1 MNCNN
6 LWDFLIYLVHPRI
19 EDLEMGDKEMREQR
33 EKEKHKM
40 EELGLEEQELGR
52 AGKVQGE
59 EPFHSLGGTND
70 DKKQF
75 RNQIKFETY

>member
-1 MNCNN
+1 ME
-6 LWDFLIYLVHPRI
+6 R
-19 EDLEMGDKEMREQR
+19 GDKEMREQR
-33 EKEKHKM
+33 EKEKHEM
-40 EELGLEEQELGR
+40 EEFGLEEQELGR

-59 EPFHSLGGTND
+59 EPSHSLGGTND